1 MIDLNNENDPLLFSI
16 TIPAGRLVVQW
27 HECVAAVQKMNI
39 NGEPSLEQIAQAIR
53 KSART
58 PEIAAD
64 STDEVLFAA
73 FARMAQA
80 AEKAGNG

>member
-1 MIDLNNENDPLLFSI
+1 MIDLNNENDPLLFAI
-16 TIPAGRLVVQW
+16 AIPAGRLVVQW
-27 HECVAAVQKMNI
+27 HECIAAVQKMNI
-39 NGEPSLEQIAQAIR
+39 SGEPSIDQIAQAIR
-53 KSART
+53 KSSRT
-58 PEIAAD
+58 PEVAAD